1 MGLFDQLAGQALGA
15 LMGGAQGGQNDL
27 LRMALNLI
35 QNQPGGLAGLL
46 GKFQQAGLADQA
58 ASWVGTGQNLP
69 ISAGQLESAL
79 GSGALGD
86 IAGKLGV
93 SSGDAS
99 GALANLLPGLID
111 QLTPQGRVTEGDAL
125 TQGLTALA
133 GKLLR

>member
-27 LRMALNLI
+27 MRMALNMI

-58 ASWVGTGQNLP
+58 DSWIGTGQNLP
-69 ISAGQLESAL
+69 ISGGQLESAL
-79 GSGALGD
+79 GSSAIGD
-86 IAGKLGV
+86 IAGQLGL

-111 QLTPQGRVTEGDAL
+111 QLTPQGRMTEGDAL
-125 TQGLTALA
+125 TQGLAALA